1 VSAEDQIASALAA
14 EHAVDLAVVAE
25 YADDPDTPEP
35 VRPWARL
42 FLAVQA
48 ELAPRGVQTGTIL
61 ADARHAALVA
71 ALVDLGAQQ
80 GEWIAVARG
89 LEPGPRFWS
98 DDPWPVLDGQEV
110 ELVAV
115 RSAVVTLLEIR
126 AEIHRLDAAAREE
139 HERAAT
145 RARLLEGIHPTP
157 PHRSNGHGPG

>member
-1 VSAEDQIASALAA
+1 MTGADPTPAELADL
-14 EHAVDLAVVAE
+14 HRVDLAAVAD
-25 YADDPDTPEP
+25 YPDDPDTPEP

-71 ALVDLGAQQ
+71 ALVDLGTRQAR
-80 GEWIAVARG
+80 WIALDRG
-89 LEPGPRFWS
+89 LGLVDPRPAS
-98 DDPWPVLDGQEV
+98 EQWPTLDGEEV
-110 ELVAV
+110 ELEAV
-115 RSAVVTLLEIR
+115 RSAVVTVLEIR

-139 HERAAT
+139 NERSAA